1 VSVWQVTRG
10 LEDFPLLFSLM
21 RLVQSLLLNPHIHI
35 EPYLHQLMPSVITC
49 LVAKRLGGRAVEN
62 HWELRDFTAS
72 LVAFICKRFVSSLL
86 VQSAE
91 IQ

>member
-35 EPYLHQLMPSVITC
+35 EPYV
-49 LVAKRLGGRAVEN
+49 
-62 HWELRDFTAS
+62 
-72 LVAFICKRFVSSLL
+72 SLL
-86 VQSAE
+86 ELLFFADISGV
-91 IQ
+91 

>member
-1 VSVWQVTRG
+1 
-10 LEDFPLLFSLM
+10 
-21 RLVQSLLLNPHIHI
+21 
-35 EPYLHQLMPSVITC
+35 LHQLMPSVITC

>member
-35 EPYLHQLMPSVITC
+35 EPYV
-49 LVAKRLGGRAVEN
+49 
-62 HWELRDFTAS
+62 
-72 LVAFICKRFVSSLL
+72 SLL
-86 VQSAE
+86 ELLFFCRHLYVLEGISGVGCCAPGVSLPE
-91 IQ
+91 LIQ